1 MCLLYHRQMDPICC
15 PMGQARLR
23 QRRKSGARFQI
34 DKENQAGQHSDIEKS
49 GLEPGIAMKTKDKG
63 RKWMWLFLVVGAG
76 LQSYA
81 VRELVTVFALF
92 AVGFAALAVVTAGG
106 YVTYRGL
113 EAGVAQVA
121 RLAAPVVA
129 TVPRGLGFAEELGRR
144 AIGRPGSEAAR

>member
-1 MCLLYHRQMDPICC
+1 
-15 PMGQARLR
+15 
-23 QRRKSGARFQI
+23 
-34 DKENQAGQHSDIEKS
+34 
-49 GLEPGIAMKTKDKG
+49 MKTKDKG

-92 AVGFAALAVVTAGG
+92 AVGFAALALVAAGG

-113 EAGVAQVA
+113 ETGAALVA
-121 RLAAPVVA
+121 RQAGPVVA
-129 TVPRGLGFAEELGRR
+129 AVPRGLGFAEELGRR